1 MKLYRIAIS
10 IFVALGLTA
19 CVGDLDVTPID
30 PSVTLP
36 DEVLDSEGAYA
47 QLLAKC
53 YAGLT
58 VSGSDGP
65 DGGPDIDGIDGGFG
79 QYMRALFYMQEF
91 TTDEALIV
99 WNDQTVKELHNLK
112 WTTSDVFV
120 TAMFSRVFYQIGL
133 CNEFI
138 RRAAASD
145 FASSDNMKTMIAE
158 ARALRALSY

>member
-53 YAGLT
+53 Y
-58 VSGSDGP
+58 
-65 DGGPDIDGIDGGFG
+65 
-79 QYMRALFYMQEF
+79 M
-91 TTDEALIV
+91 
-99 WNDQTVKELHNLK
+99 N
-112 WTTSDVFV
+112 
-120 TAMFSRVFYQIGL
+120 
-133 CNEFI
+133 
-138 RRAAASD
+138 
-145 FASSDNMKTMIAE
+145 
-158 ARALRALSY
+158 